1 MIRNFA
7 PIEWGSSLKTK
18 KQILLEAFSLQTV
31 RQTIRVGTRD
41 SFEQK
46 MRAFSSRTVELKP
59 IKLKSLIMAQIERW
73 RHALYMQVERES
85 TSV

>member
-1 MIRNFA
+1 ML
-7 PIEWGSSLKTK
+7 LK
-18 KQILLEAFSLQTV
+18 AFSLKTV

-46 MRAFSSRTVELKP
+46 IRAFSSRTRKLKP

-73 RHALYMQVERES
+73 RHALNMQVERES
-85 TSV
+85 SFGSE